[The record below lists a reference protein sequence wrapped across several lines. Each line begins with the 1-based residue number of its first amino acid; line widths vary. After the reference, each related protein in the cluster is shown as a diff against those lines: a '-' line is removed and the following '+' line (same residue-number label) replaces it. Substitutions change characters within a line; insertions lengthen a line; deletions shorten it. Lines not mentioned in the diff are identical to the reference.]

1 MLDKRDEIIEIVQ
14 PILDASGFELVDL
27 TISVAKKP
35 VIRIYVHRA
44 DGVTVDDCADISR
57 EVEFEFDSAEL
68 FNRKYCLEVSSPG
81 LDRPLKTERDFRRN
95 IGNQVRLFLN
105 KQEDM
110 KQELNGIIK
119 ECSAR
124 GLTLSL
130 KEQDTFLEWDS
141 ILKGKLVY

>member
-1 MLDKRDEIIEIVQ
+1 MLDKRDEILDIVQ

-35 VIRIYVHRA
+35 VIRIYVYRA

-57 EVEFEFDSAEL
+57 AVEFEFDSVDL
-68 FNRKYCLEVSSPG
+68 FNRRYCLEVSSPG

-105 KQEDM
+105 RQENM
-110 KQELNGIIK
+110 KQELNGVIK
-119 ECSAR
+119 ECSAS

-130 KEQDTFLEWDS
+130 KEQDAFLEWDN